1 MAQSSSK
8 TNIDINPE
16 DKPVFSW
23 SAREFPNYTK
33 NASWYWLFVLAGVAL
48 MAFFIWQ
55 RNWAAAGLIAA
66 AVFAIFA
73 QARVFPKAVKCE
85 LYRSGI
91 VVNEKAYPYDTLK
104 AFWIIAGEHPV
115 VRFEQTGTFIKNQ
128 INVPISDEDP
138 EQVRLFLS
146 KFLPEDEKR
155 GEDVTDVIQR
165 WLRF

>member
-1 MAQSSSK
+1 MVEDKPK

-16 DKPVFSW
+16 DKSVFSW
-23 SAREFPNYTK
+23 SAHEFPKYSK
-33 NASWYWLFVLAGVAL
+33 NALWYWLFILAGLVL
-48 MAFFIWQ
+48 VAFFVWQ
-55 RNWAAAGLIAA
+55 RNWAGAGLVAA
-66 AVFAIFA
+66 AIFAIFA
-73 QARVFPKAVKCE
+73 QARISPKAVKCE

-91 VVNEKAYPYDTLK
+91 VVNEKAYPYNQLK
-104 AFWIIAGEHPV
+104 AFWIIAGEHSV
-115 VRFEQTGTFIKNQ
+115 VLFEQTGTLKSQ